1 LEGIAN
7 CPRASVVIPDP
18 GRERNPA
25 PQKEKGIKMPSK
37 YAQTTPQTK
46 NRASPNL
53 PVTTLR
59 PGRIKAGIWE
69 KDSDS

>member
-1 LEGIAN
+1 
-7 CPRASVVIPDP
+7 
-18 GRERNPA
+18 
-25 PQKEKGIKMPSK
+25 MPSK